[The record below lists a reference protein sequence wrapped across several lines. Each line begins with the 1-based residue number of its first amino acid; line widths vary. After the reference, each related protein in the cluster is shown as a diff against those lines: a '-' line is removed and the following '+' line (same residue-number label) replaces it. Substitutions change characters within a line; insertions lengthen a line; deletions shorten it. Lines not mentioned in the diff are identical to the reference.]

1 MTYLRRMEPRIIKTE
16 EQYELALGEVERL
29 AAQDPDPGST
39 EGGRLELLAK
49 LVEDYEKGRFKF
61 RKPAPVE
68 AILFRMEEQGLRQK
82 DIAEIL
88 GGKNRASEILA
99 GKRGLTLPMIRALHE
114 KLGISP
120 EVLIREPMSA
130 YRAEESWNISDIP
143 ANLLMQRGWI
153 GQEDSL
159 AEWLRRLIAPVGSPA
174 FLKNTVTFGAT
185 AKTNRTNVWLWLA
198 RVREVAESRTY
209 LQGKYS
215 KDALNFELIK
225 YVARLSWMDKGPR
238 NAKDFLE
245 ERGIAVVIE
254 PFLPKTFLDGA
265 AMLGHNSA
273 PIIGLTLRE
282 NRLDNFWFTLI
293 HELIHVWKHLDPTER
308 RAIADENIEKA
319 DETEAIEREAND
331 LASEILIP
339 QAIWRRSAAR
349 LKPTAQSIRALAH
362 DLQIHPAIVAG
373 RVRFE
378 RKNYSLF
385 SGLVGYLQAQPNF
398 PEVHWT

>member
-1 MTYLRRMEPRIIKTE
+1 MELRIIKTE
-16 EQYELALGEVERL
+16 EQYRRSLGEVERL
-29 AAQDPDPGST
+29 AAQDPDPDSA
-39 EGGRLELLAK
+39 EGARLELLAK
-49 LVEDYEKGRFKF
+49 LVEDYEKSRFKF
-61 RKPAPVE
+61 RKPGPVE

-99 GKRGLTLPMIRALHE
+99 GKRNLTVPMIRALHE
-114 KLGISP
+114 RLAISP
-120 EVLIREPMSA
+120 ELLIREPMVTP
-130 YRAEESWNISDIP
+130 RSDG
-143 ANLLMQRGWI
+143 NLDPNDVPVDLLTSRGWI
-153 GQEDSL
+153 SKGDSVSD
-159 AEWLRRLIAPVGSPA
+159 WLKRLMAPAGSPV
-174 FLKNTVTFGAT
+174 LLRNTLTFGAT

-198 RVREVAESRTY
+198 QVREVADSRSY
-209 LQGKYS
+209 LQGRYS
-215 KDALNFELIK
+215 KDVLNLDLIR

-254 PFLPKTFLDGA
+254 PHLPKTFLDGA
-265 AMLGHNSA
+265 AMLGRSGA

-293 HELIHVWKHLDPTER
+293 HELIHVWKHLDPTKR

-331 LASEILIP
+331 LASEVLIP
-339 QAIWRRSAAR
+339 QSIWRRSAAR
-349 LKPTAQSIRALAH
+349 LKPTTQSIHALAH

-373 RVRFE
+373 RVRYE

-385 SGLVGYLQAQPNF
+385 AGIVGYRQAQLHF
-398 PEVHWT
+398 PEVRWA